1 MDASHLILAFQ
12 TLRGILE
19 VDGTFYAAQSLH
31 LSSKDFVDTP
41 MINQEERILH
51 LDYLDK
57 AQFIIKDMWTS
68 ILLVVWDI
76 YPKCKM
82 LE

>member
-41 MINQEERILH
+41 MINQEEQILH
-51 LDYLDK
+51 LD
-57 AQFIIKDMWTS
+57 
-68 ILLVVWDI
+68 
-76 YPKCKM
+76 
-82 LE
+82 